1 MKKKRQETFN
11 NTSANVPIIWRAPSF
26 CRGSLCSGGRLRTWT
41 QNTMVGS
48 RTCFLFE
55 TTVWRSVA
63 AAVTGETKS
72 SKISVNKRQ
81 SFRLFKSTG
90 LLKVQIWRKF
100 VNATSIFCWV
110 FKHMPSYSCARCYLT
125 ANLLTFK
132 NIHSI
137 KSLLI
142 AFLLKKDWLLK
153 FVCHML
159 VFSSIQESGYTYFL
173 RNLLKFTCLSPFS
186 CFQVRT

>member
-1 MKKKRQETFN
+1 MPACRTTLTMQSLTDTNPLKRQLKMKKKRQETFN

-63 AAVTGETKS
+63 AAVTGDTKS

-81 SFRLFKSTG
+81 CFRLSKSTG

-100 VNATSIFCWV
+100 VNVTSIFCWV
-110 FKHMPSYSCARCYLT
+110 FKHVPSYSCARCYLT

-137 KSLLI
+137 KSLVI
-142 AFLLKKDWLLK
+142 AFL
-153 FVCHML
+153 
-159 VFSSIQESGYTYFL
+159 
-173 RNLLKFTCLSPFS
+173 
-186 CFQVRT
+186 

>member
-1 MKKKRQETFN
+1 MPACRTTLAMQSLTDTNPLKRQFKMKKKRQETFN

-81 SFRLFKSTG
+81 RFRLFKRTG
-90 LLKVQIWRKF
+90 LLKTECNFKVQIWKKF
-100 VNATSIFCWV
+100 VNVTSIFVEFSNMC
-110 FKHMPSYSCARCYLT
+110 
-125 ANLLTFK
+125 
-132 NIHSI
+132 
-137 KSLLI
+137 
-142 AFLLKKDWLLK
+142 
-153 FVCHML
+153 L
-159 VFSSIQESGYTYFL
+159 VIPVQDVT
-173 RNLLKFTCLSPFS
+173 
-186 CFQVRT
+186 

>member
-110 FKHMPSYSCARCYLT
+110 FKHVPSYSCARCYLT

-132 NIHSI
+132 NIHFI

-159 VFSSIQESGYTYFL
+159 VFSSIQESGYTVL
-173 RNLLKFTCLSPFS
+173 CKRMQTPVDEIRQNS
-186 CFQVRT
+186 

>member
-81 SFRLFKSTG
+81 SFGLFKSTG

-100 VNATSIFCWV
+100 VNVTSIFCWV
-110 FKHMPSYSCARCYLT
+110 FKHVPSYSCARCYLT

-132 NIHSI
+132 IFIPLNLCLLHSC
-137 KSLLI
+137 
-142 AFLLKKDWLLK
+142 KKKIGFW
-153 FVCHML
+153 
-159 VFSSIQESGYTYFL
+159 
-173 RNLLKFTCLSPFS
+173 NLFATC
-186 CFQVRT
+186 

>member
-1 MKKKRQETFN
+1 MPACRTTLTMQSLTDTNPLKRQFKMKKKRQETFN

-100 VNATSIFCWV
+100 VNVTSIFCWV
-110 FKHMPSYSCARCYLT
+110 FKHVWPSTGKRTLT
-125 ANLLTFK
+125 LF
-132 NIHSI
+132 
-137 KSLLI
+137 
-142 AFLLKKDWLLK
+142 
-153 FVCHML
+153 C
-159 VFSSIQESGYTYFL
+159 
-173 RNLLKFTCLSPFS
+173 
-186 CFQVRT
+186 